1 MAHVVARRLPKS
13 NIPCDSRIA
22 IDPPCPANTSL
33 TVKHSELI
41 KSKLLLQLTCH
52 GNARSPST
60 NNDDW
65 IVCIGI
71 ALIAVD
77 SPYCFVEHLEA
88 CGSERKR
95 SDSNLCQRDVARR
108 SRASD
113 VGMQGSGYMVCG
125 TEVKLGVPEYARLEY
140 VTRMEKV
147 KEVAKRGKHVQRIL
161 RSKAMIARPLG

>member
-1 MAHVVARRLPKS
+1 LVDLPCYTWVS
-13 NIPCDSRIA
+13 V
-22 IDPPCPANTSL
+22 DPPCSSNACL
-33 TVKHSELI
+33 TIEYAKLI
-41 KSKLLLQLTCH
+41 KSELLLQLTCH

-77 SPYCFVEHLEA
+77 SPYCFVEHLEV